1 MKNYLDYIKEK
12 IHPAF
17 LLLVISI
24 LAYGL
29 LIPQL
34 GFYWDDLP
42 ISWIRYQFG
51 AEAMRLYFSTSRPVW
66 GELYQIT
73 TRLLPQVPIFW
84 QIAALLFRWL
94 GAVALWKILRILWP
108 RSPGMAFTGSLLFLL
123 YPGFNLQWVSFVST
137 HFFIVLFFFLFSQLL
152 MLWSLTNK
160 ERAGVYGSLA
170 LLFSALNIWMMEY
183 FYSLELLRVFI
194 ILYFLLQT
202 RPSSSLRQ
210 IVLETIKIWLPFLAV
225 IILNVL
231 YRSLVFT
238 NLAYQNELF
247 NDLRSNFSP
256 TLWTLFGDVTLDLWR
271 VTVQAWAQ
279 VFYISN
285 FFSHGMRT
293 HFFYLIVV
301 ILAAIIVLLRTD
313 RMTVQ
318 RSEAIW
324 AIVLGLIALLVSGGP
339 YWLAKLEI
347 SLGFPTN
354 RFTMSFMLGVSLLL
368 TGVFYLFSARYRC
381 VIVTLFIALAV
392 GRQAIW
398 ADDFRRDWI
407 KQKNMFWQLAWRAP
421 GIEKNTL
428 VFINEDVLNYY
439 ADNSL
444 AAQLNWIYNPVQQ
457 GDQVPYA
464 LFFPTNR
471 LGGSL
476 PELKHDLPIEFTY
489 LVGNFSGNTSQ
500 ALVLYYAPPK
510 CLRVLDPE
518 IDPINRL
525 IPDVS
530 LLRDAALLSS
540 TKRILSEQIAVM
552 PDIYG
557 SEPVHNWC
565 YYFQKAE
572 LARQIGDWAA
582 VTQLGDEAFALD
594 DYPNDPVERF
604 VYIEGYAHAEDWQK
618 AVEYSI
624 DSYRVSKKYVGP
636 LLCKLWDRI
645 ERETV
650 ASAEQQSALT
660 AVRLKFECLP

>member
-1 MKNYLDYIKEK
+1 MKKYLDYIKEK

-17 LLLVISI
+17 LLLIISI

-51 AEAMRLYFSTSRPVW
+51 TEALRLYFSTSRPVW
-66 GELYQIT
+66 GELYQLT
-73 TRLLPQVPIFW
+73 TRLLPQVPVFW

-94 GAVALWKILRILWP
+94 GAFTLWKILTILWP
-108 RSPGMAFTGSLLFLL
+108 KSPGMAFTGSLLFLL

-152 MLWSLTNK
+152 MLWSLANK
-160 ERAGVYGSLA
+160 EKTWVYWSLA

-183 FYSLELLRVFI
+183 FYSLELIRFFI
-194 ILYFLLQT
+194 IFYFLLQVRT
-202 RPSSSLRQ
+202 SSNLRQ
-210 IVLETIKIWLPFLAV
+210 IVFETLKSWLPFLAV
-225 IILNVL
+225 LILNVL

-247 NDLRSNFSP
+247 KDLRSSFFS
-256 TLWTLFGDVTLDLWR
+256 TLLALFGSVFLDLWR
-271 VTVQAWAQ
+271 VTVQAWTQ
-279 VFYISN
+279 VFYIPDI
-285 FFSHGMRT
+285 FSHGMRT
-293 HFFYLIVV
+293 QFFYIVVV
-301 ILAAIIVLLRTD
+301 ILAVVILVLRAD
-313 RMTVQ
+313 RMAVQ
-318 RSEAIW
+318 RSEALW
-324 AIVLGLIALLVSGGP
+324 AMALGMLALLVSGGP

-368 TGVFYLFSARYRC
+368 TGVFYLLSARYRF
-381 VIVTLFIALAV
+381 VFITLFIALAV
-392 GRQAIW
+392 GRQAMW

-407 KQKNMFWQLAWRAP
+407 TQKNMLWQLAWRAP
-421 GIEKNTL
+421 GLEKNTL
-428 VFINEDVLNYY
+428 VFINGDVLSYY

-444 AAQLNWIYNPVQQ
+444 AAELNWIYNPNQQ
-457 GDQVPYA
+457 ESQVDYA

-476 PELKHDLPIEFTY
+476 PELKPDLPIEFTY
-489 LVGNFSGNTSQ
+489 LVGRFFGNTSQ
-500 ALVLYYAPPK
+500 SVVLYYAPPK

-525 IPDVS
+525 IPDES

-540 TKRILSEQIAVM
+540 TIPILSAQTSEM

-557 SEPVHNWC
+557 PEPPHNWC
-565 YYFQKAE
+565 YYFEKAD
-572 LARQIGDWAA
+572 LARQLEDWES
-582 VTQLGDEAFALD
+582 VTHLGDDAFALD

-604 VYIEGYAHAEDWQK
+604 VYIEGYAHTGDWQK

-624 DSYRVSKKYVGP
+624 ASYKVSKNYVGP

-645 ERETV
+645 ARETT
-650 ASAEQQSALT
+650 ASAEQKSALT
-660 AVRLKFECLP
+660 DVRNRFECLP